1 MVHSV
6 TIIFESLSHLKKLC
20 TTTSG
25 DDMLRY
31 GHGYDNK
38 ILFL

>member
-6 TIIFESLSHLKKLC
+6 TIILESLSHLKNLC

-25 DDMLRY
+25 GDILHFDRRK
-31 GHGYDNK
+31 GNR